1 MVQVEV
7 DRRVSEGFLKEATR
21 LIQQLRKEASRTAGF
36 VDGYLLQRVDDSHRI
51 ESTATWSS
59 LKGWQVWE
67 TSEVRH
73 NIDMKIAPMLDEPA
87 ATRISIPLVQELQ

>member
-7 DRRVSEGFLKEATR
+7 DRRVSEGFLNEATK
-21 LIQQLRKEASRTAGF
+21 LIQLLRKEASKTAGF

-67 TSEVRH
+67 RSEVRH
-73 NIDMKIAPMLDEPA
+73 NIDMEIAPMLDEPA
-87 ATRISIPLVQELQ
+87 DTRISIPLVQEL